1 MPTFRIINYPKTIEG
16 CHDLINLLVERLNEK
31 DCSILSASDKKF
43 HIDSPPFSHAPA
55 GINGEN
61 FNNNLNNGCG
71 GVSFEGVEPYRPL
84 SALATEVRGST
95 LGYPCTF

>member
-31 DCSILSASDKKF
+31 DCSVPSAEDKKF

-55 GINGEN
+55 GINGGN
-61 FNNNLNNGCG
+61 DYYGCG
-71 GVSFEGVEPYRPL
+71 GVSFEGAATHRPP
-84 SALATEVRGST
+84 SAHATEVRGST